1 MKLLKCYSHLK
12 WTFHSALDI
21 CGQPFHNFL
30 HISATDLHSITTP
43 LVIHTLWCITFTFS
57 TSTLTEYWVNHPA
70 CSANWPVM
78 PCYSSRLTI
87 IYSPTFSGSSLL
99 WTYWPFHHIIII
111 MTTCLSNKPTP
122 THNDTVINIYIA
134 IN

>member
-1 MKLLKCYSHLK
+1 MLQSFEMDIPLCFGYLWS
-12 WTFHSALDI
+12 TFSQFFTYFSNRFAFYHYA
-21 CGQPFHNFL
+21 
-30 HISATDLHSITTP
+30 AP

-122 THNDTVINIYIA
+122 THIDTVINIYIA